1 RGDIMITTYYTVA
14 QINGDYAILENNAD
28 DNQINVARALLPLE
42 IDEGTQL
49 IFENLEY
56 TILY

>member
-1 RGDIMITTYYTVA
+1 MITAYYTVA